1 MLYINLSALSMEEA
15 ETMLKVIEKWARHF
29 FNVYGVKR
37 RTSWN
42 ARANGRAQIMITVDS
57 DIWKKIGDGARG
69 ETAHR
74 LGKSMFYCKVVDNC
88 YEYCTL
94 ESSIL

>member
-15 ETMLKVIEKWARHF
+15 EIMLKIIEKWARHF

-37 RTSWN
+37 RTSWSVK
-42 ARANGRAQIMITVDS
+42 ANGRAQIMITVDRN
-57 DIWKKIGDGARG
+57 IWEKIGDGVRG

-74 LGKSMFYCKVVDNC
+74 LNKSMFYCRIVGDC